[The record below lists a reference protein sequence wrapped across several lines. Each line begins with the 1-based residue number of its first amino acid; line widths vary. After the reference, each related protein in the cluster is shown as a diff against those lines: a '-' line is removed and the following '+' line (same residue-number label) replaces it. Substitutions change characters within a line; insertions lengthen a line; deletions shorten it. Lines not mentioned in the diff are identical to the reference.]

1 MKRNK
6 AALCVALMFFT
17 ALMFSQSSEK
27 VCVTEKGKKY
37 HTISCRTIKNSAVT
51 MLAKDEAVKL
61 GYEPCKVC
69 KP

>member
-6 AALCVALMFFT
+6 VALCIALMFFT
-17 ALMFSQSSEK
+17 ALLFSQSSAK
-27 VCVTEKGKKY
+27 VCVTANGKKY
-37 HTISCRTIKNSAVT
+37 HTVSCRTIKNSDIT